1 MGAFFV
7 YILKA
12 SVYLAIL
19 YLFYSILLSKETFYR
34 YNRTALLL
42 LIPLS
47 FILPLYP
54 VHTAV
59 PETYSN
65 TTILDSL
72 PTISYIENES
82 QSKIP
87 IGIITVLSIYLIGI
101 LYFITRYACTIIK
114 LLRLIRSGEKY
125 TDSDGLSLVVISQSI
140 APFSWFGKIVI
151 SEADLQNHRREI
163 LLHESAHIRKHHS
176 WDLLAADF
184 CIGLQWFNPAAWL
197 LKREL
202 QTVHEYEADNYV
214 LEQGIDAKQYQLL
227 LIKRSVGSKFY
238 YITNHFNH
246 NKLNKRITMM
256 LKKKSNRKATLKY
269 LYVIPVALCT
279 VSVFAHPEISDEL
292 NKVSSVDLSNLT
304 AMIGSSENTATIKNK
319 EIEISGCVL
328 DIETNEPIV
337 GATVL
342 VKGSNT
348 RTVTDLNGNF
358 SLKTPIGKT
367 LLISYV
373 GLGSAE
379 ISCNDK
385 DRQNLKIYL
394 GESSEKNN
402 SSKIIIVGN
411 KTEPNTSIGTKGKIN
426 SITITTKDSAENNR
440 QKINTKGK
448 ISNINV
454 DVQKD
459 GSVIVDENNNTRVFY
474 DPIYILDGKKISKDK
489 FKNLDADKIKSIT
502 VLKGEEAIKS
512 YGKDGE
518 NGALII
524 QTKGN
529 AATSTDPIKTI
540 TITKKDTSE
549 DIMKNTFCIVDGK
562 KISETELK
570 NIDPNNIQSITVLKD
585 EKSKEKYGATDKD
598 CVIWIT
604 LKK

>member
-54 VHTAV
+54 VHTVV

-65 TTILDSL
+65 TTILDRL
-72 PTISYIENES
+72 PAISYIENES

-87 IGIITVLSIYLIGI
+87 IGIIAVLSIYLIGI
-101 LYFITRYACTIIK
+101 LYFITRYVCTIIK

-151 SEADLQNHRREI
+151 SKADFQNHRREI

-176 WDLLAADF
+176 WDLLAADL

-348 RTVTDLNGNF
+348 GTVTDLNGNF

-411 KTEPNTSIGTKGKIN
+411 KTEPNTSIGTKGNIN
-426 SITITTKDSAENNR
+426 SITITTKDSIENNR
-440 QKINTKGK
+440 QKIDTKGK

-454 DVQKD
+454 EVKKD

-518 NGALII
+518 NGVLII

-549 DIMKNTFCIVDGK
+549 DIMKNTLCIVDGK

-585 EKSKEKYGATDKD
+585 EKSKEEYGATDKD
-598 CVIWIT
+598 CIIWIT

>member
-1 MGAFFV
+1 
-7 YILKA
+7 
-12 SVYLAIL
+12 
-19 YLFYSILLSKETFYR
+19 
-34 YNRTALLL
+34 
-42 LIPLS
+42 
-47 FILPLYP
+47 
-54 VHTAV
+54 
-59 PETYSN
+59 
-65 TTILDSL
+65 
-72 PTISYIENES
+72 
-82 QSKIP
+82 
-87 IGIITVLSIYLIGI
+87 
-101 LYFITRYACTIIK
+101 
-114 LLRLIRSGEKY
+114 
-125 TDSDGLSLVVISQSI
+125 
-140 APFSWFGKIVI
+140 
-151 SEADLQNHRREI
+151 
-163 LLHESAHIRKHHS
+163 
-176 WDLLAADF
+176 
-184 CIGLQWFNPAAWL
+184 
-197 LKREL
+197 
-202 QTVHEYEADNYV
+202 
-214 LEQGIDAKQYQLL
+214 
-227 LIKRSVGSKFY
+227 
-238 YITNHFNH
+238 
-246 NKLNKRITMM
+246 MM

-348 RTVTDLNGNF
+348 GTVTDLNGNF

-426 SITITTKDSAENNR
+426 SITITTKDSVENNK
-440 QKINTKGK
+440 QKIDTKGK

-454 DVQKD
+454 DIQKD
-459 GSVIVDENNNTRVFY
+459 GSVIVDENNTRVFY

-549 DIMKNTFCIVDGK
+549 DIMKNTLCIVDGK

-570 NIDPNNIQSITVLKD
+570 NIDPNDIQSITVLKD
-585 EKSKEKYGATDKD
+585 EKSEEEYGATDKD

>member
-1 MGAFFV
+1 
-7 YILKA
+7 
-12 SVYLAIL
+12 
-19 YLFYSILLSKETFYR
+19 
-34 YNRTALLL
+34 
-42 LIPLS
+42 
-47 FILPLYP
+47 
-54 VHTAV
+54 
-59 PETYSN
+59 
-65 TTILDSL
+65 
-72 PTISYIENES
+72 
-82 QSKIP
+82 
-87 IGIITVLSIYLIGI
+87 
-101 LYFITRYACTIIK
+101 
-114 LLRLIRSGEKY
+114 
-125 TDSDGLSLVVISQSI
+125 
-140 APFSWFGKIVI
+140 
-151 SEADLQNHRREI
+151 
-163 LLHESAHIRKHHS
+163 
-176 WDLLAADF
+176 
-184 CIGLQWFNPAAWL
+184 
-197 LKREL
+197 
-202 QTVHEYEADNYV
+202 
-214 LEQGIDAKQYQLL
+214 
-227 LIKRSVGSKFY
+227 
-238 YITNHFNH
+238 
-246 NKLNKRITMM
+246 
-256 LKKKSNRKATLKY
+256 
-269 LYVIPVALCT
+269 
-279 VSVFAHPEISDEL
+279 
-292 NKVSSVDLSNLT
+292 
-304 AMIGSSENTATIKNK
+304 MIGSSENTATIKNK

-348 RTVTDLNGNF
+348 GTVTDLNGNF

-426 SITITTKDSAENNR
+426 SITITTKDSVENNK
-440 QKINTKGK
+440 QKIDTKGK

-454 DVQKD
+454 DIQKD
-459 GSVIVDENNNTRVFY
+459 GSVIVDENNTRVFY

-489 FKNLDADKIKSIT
+489 FT

-529 AATSTDPIKTI
+529 TATSTDPIKTI

-549 DIMKNTFCIVDGK
+549 DIMKNTLCIVDGK

-585 EKSKEKYGATDKD
+585 EKSKEEYGATDKD
-598 CVIWIT
+598 CIIWIT

>member
-1 MGAFFV
+1 
-7 YILKA
+7 
-12 SVYLAIL
+12 
-19 YLFYSILLSKETFYR
+19 
-34 YNRTALLL
+34 
-42 LIPLS
+42 
-47 FILPLYP
+47 
-54 VHTAV
+54 
-59 PETYSN
+59 
-65 TTILDSL
+65 
-72 PTISYIENES
+72 
-82 QSKIP
+82 
-87 IGIITVLSIYLIGI
+87 
-101 LYFITRYACTIIK
+101 
-114 LLRLIRSGEKY
+114 
-125 TDSDGLSLVVISQSI
+125 
-140 APFSWFGKIVI
+140 
-151 SEADLQNHRREI
+151 
-163 LLHESAHIRKHHS
+163 
-176 WDLLAADF
+176 
-184 CIGLQWFNPAAWL
+184 
-197 LKREL
+197 
-202 QTVHEYEADNYV
+202 
-214 LEQGIDAKQYQLL
+214 
-227 LIKRSVGSKFY
+227 
-238 YITNHFNH
+238 
-246 NKLNKRITMM
+246 
-256 LKKKSNRKATLKY
+256 
-269 LYVIPVALCT
+269 
-279 VSVFAHPEISDEL
+279 
-292 NKVSSVDLSNLT
+292 
-304 AMIGSSENTATIKNK
+304 MIGSSENTATIKNK
-319 EIEISGCVL
+319 EIEISGVVRTPKQQTYRHRNCVFGQRQ
-328 DIETNEPIV
+328 P
-337 GATVL
+337 
-342 VKGSNT
+342 
-348 RTVTDLNGNF
+348 NGN
-358 SLKTPIGKT
+358 SNRISKRKLRKRPLKEET